1 MQDQKN
7 RSGFILKGI
16 SSITYYFTTLV
27 PMSFQQSRDILIVK
41 NDNKYG
47 WITSKRE
54 IKDASHGIDT

>member
-27 PMSFQQSRDILIVK
+27 PMSFQQSRDI
-41 NDNKYG
+41 Y
-47 WITSKRE
+47 
-54 IKDASHGIDT
+54 IDCKE